1 MPSRVVRRRTQN
13 AFLYAAMALSFAVFV
28 FPLLW
33 VLSTS
38 LKTVPELF
46 AAPPILVPSDPQWG
60 NFLHV
65 IETTGVLV
73 YMRNSLVIVLGTI
86 VLVALIAVPSAYAL
100 SRFAFRGRT
109 VYMRGVLA
117 LQLISPIIVAVP
129 LYRLFV
135 ALGLINNIAALIFVY
150 AALQIPFA
158 VWFLTGY
165 MNTVPIEL
173 DEAALTDGASRLRAL
188 RSVILPMAA
197 PGIASVLI
205 VVAVASWAQFVVPY
219 ILLND
224 QSTYPVSVG
233 VINLKSTLGA
243 VTTQYLAA
251 GSILAILPV
260 IVLFVVFQRFIVG
273 ALTDGA
279 IKG

>member
-1 MPSRVVRRRTQN
+1 MASRVVRRRTQN

-188 RSVILPMAA
+188 RSVICRWP
-197 PGIASVLI
+197 PPASPRCSS
-205 VVAVASWAQFVVPY
+205 SWPSRAGRSSSCPTSS
-219 ILLND
+219 
-224 QSTYPVSVG
+224 STTRAR
-233 VINLKSTLGA
+233 I
-243 VTTQYLAA
+243 
-251 GSILAILPV
+251 
-260 IVLFVVFQRFIVG
+260 RCRWE
-273 ALTDGA
+273 
-279 IKG
+279 

>member
-1 MPSRVVRRRTQN
+1 MASRVVRRRTQN

-135 ALGLINNIAALIFVY
+135 ALGLINNIAALIFMFSVGPLI
-150 AALQIPFA
+150 AGALMLLA
-158 VWFLTGY
+158 
-165 MNTVPIEL
+165 
-173 DEAALTDGASRLRAL
+173 DR
-188 RSVILPMAA
+188 
-197 PGIASVLI
+197 
-205 VVAVASWAQFVVPY
+205 
-219 ILLND
+219 LLNA
-224 QSTYPVSVG
+224 G
-233 VINLKSTLGA
+233 F
-243 VTTQYLAA
+243 YLPAA
-251 GSILAILPV
+251 GGDPL
-260 IVLFVVFQRFIVG
+260 LFQHLRG
-273 ALTDGA
+273 CLL
-279 IKG
+279 